1 MADRVLLK
9 RNYNLLNQCFLA
21 AVVKIPAAIF
31 TKPTLVVDLLW
42 RMRGCFV

>member
-31 TKPTLVVDLLW
+31 TKRTMVADLLW